1 MDLHIFINSLSG
13 KEKEELYELLQ
24 NEIDQEETL
33 EHFYDRMIVE
43 QLMSKRLKDVIY
55 KMLKEF
61 GNDLLSSIQI
71 QDFIGYCDNGLRSW
85 NEFEKLKNI

>member
-71 QDFIGYCDNGLRSW
+71 HDFIGYCDNGLRSW